1 MLDMNLGLR
10 LRAARATKGLT
21 LMEAA
26 RRSGITRQTI
36 SFVER
41 GYEMPQTTTLAALA
55 RVYDLPI
62 DELLALADAEAAAPK
77 AEAPEGEAPG
87 RHQFRTSK
95 GHMRPITG
103 RSSRTVRD
111 ILEDVAAGKLS
122 VDEAERELEVI
133 GA

>member
-1 MLDMNLGLR
+1 MNIGLR
-10 LRAARATKGLT
+10 LRTARAKKGLT

-26 RRSGITRQTI
+26 RRSGVTRQTI

-41 GYEMPQTTTLAALA
+41 GYEMPQDTTLAALA

-87 RHQFRTSK
+87 RHQVRTSK
-95 GHMRPITG
+95 SHTRPFTG
-103 RSSRTVRD
+103 SSSRTVRD
-111 ILEDVAAGKLS
+111 VLEDVAAGKLT
-122 VDEAERELEVI
+122 VEEAERELELI